1 MYYTIDKSR
10 LLVLHKHPSFVV
22 VAALAELEI
31 PDAAYAVTQLDCE
44 RRLYTCTEMEL
55 AGLYRNLTGAEPTHS
70 GNQLRKLI
78 LELATRLPETE
89 VRFLE
94 LEKQCEYATA
104 HPTDGPYRYVF
115 MASRPQRVPELA
127 PGLTTTASGEPAAV
141 LASFVVPKAAPPA
154 QVLSAAMREPAEP
167 QAAPR
172 APRQPSTTPKGG
184 VRQVIW
190 DTADAMW
197 QAAGQP
203 TDKPAVL
210 ALRKSIMDVLETE
223 HGVKRTSSSN
233 ELGNWQ
239 KARITA

>member
-22 VAALAELEI
+22 VAALAELEV
-31 PDAAYAVTQLDCE
+31 PESAYAVTQLDNE
-44 RRLYTCTEMEL
+44 RRLYTFTEMEL
-55 AGLYRNLTGAEPTHS
+55 AGLYRNTTGAEPTHT

-78 LELATRLPETE
+78 LELASRLPETDA
-89 VRFLE
+89 RFLE

-104 HPTDGPYRYVF
+104 HPADGPYRYVLR
-115 MASRPQRVPELA
+115 ASRPQRVTELA
-127 PGLTTTASGEPAAV
+127 PGLTTVVASEPATV
-141 LASFVVPKAAPPA
+141 LASFVPPKPVA
-154 QVLSAAMREPAEP
+154 QTFVLSPAMREPSEP
-167 QAAPR
+167 AKAAPR
-172 APRQPSTTPKGG
+172 AAGSAPKGG

-197 QAAGQP
+197 QAAGCP
-203 TDKPAVL
+203 KDKGAVL
-210 ALRKSIMDVLETE
+210 GLRKCIMDALETE

-239 KARITA
+239 KARITP